1 MTIKKGFTLVETAL
15 VLGVASF
22 IGFVAFSQIMKKEE
36 FNRAGMAGSQIKL
49 IGDAT
54 NAYITN
60 HYDTLSTLINS
71 TGSTSDVGPRTCIS
85 AANTCTIT
93 ATTLINEGLLPSS
106 FSGKNVYGHGY
117 NIVLKRAGT
126 SPYYK
131 IYGII
136 TTDNSL
142 MTGSNIRYDLLGQ
155 AMREAGIDSGMTRN
169 SSSQVSGFNGAWTA
183 NATDYNNINKLG
195 QLAYQTGYGTYNYS
209 VFLRRD
215 GTLPMTGNLNMGSN
229 SINNVE
235 NYQGTGNITTDG
247 TINAGSE
254 IFAHNGYGDIIALGG
269 DAAGNDYEIR
279 LSSAKPLSIYSPSI
293 PPSDRKTTTVFQT
306 NGQSRTIGNQLVD
319 GSLATMGYSAAN
331 DVPTGW
337 AGGIVSPDIYGIGG
351 FYLSKGDS
359 PSKQNWSFKVTNDG
373 NIKNTGNISSSGKI
387 ATNGFDPNELP
398 PGFVAGG
405 IRTYDVIA
413 SGSFYSIQA
422 GTNISEGKYAFYARQ
437 DGNVQASGNLNVGGD
452 VQVGKNIQ
460 LLSSVSAGTSCSSNG
475 LLNRDSSG
483 QILSCQSGIWMPEQ
497 PVGIPQPWPSTTP
510 PSGWL
515 ICNGQS
521 FNKSAYPLLAKA
533 YPSGSLPDLRGSFIR
548 GLDQGKGIDSGR
560 GILTQQRASVVTG
573 TDDNWSDND
582 VGVLHGPSS
591 LYSRDSINVY
601 DYTTGS
607 NGQDPKYWVH
617 FGGGTGP
624 ANGSSQTLDAAADI
638 RLNNNG
644 SNGFYGGARPYNTSF
659 VYIVRA
665 M

>member
-1 MTIKKGFTLVETAL
+1 MKKNNKGFTLIETAF
-15 VLGVASF
+15 VLGISGF
-22 IGFVAFSQIMKKEE
+22 IGFIAFSQILKQEE
-36 FNRAGMAGSQIKL
+36 FNRAGMAGNQIKL

-60 HYDTLSTLINS
+60 HYDTLSTLSNS
-71 TGSTSDVGPRTCIS
+71 TGSTSDVGPRTCFNS
-85 AANTCTIT
+85 SNSCTIT
-93 ATTLINEGLLPSS
+93 SKTLINEGLLPAS
-106 FSGKNVYGHGY
+106 FTGKNVYGQGY
-117 NIVLKRAGT
+117 DIVLKRSGS

-131 IYGII
+131 IYGIV

-142 MTGSNIRYDLLGQ
+142 MTGTTIRYDLLGK
-155 AMREAGIDSGMTRN
+155 AMQKAGIDSGMTRN
-169 SSSQVSGFNGAWTA
+169 SSSQVSGFNGAWIA

-215 GTLPMTGNLNMGSN
+215 GTLPMTGNLNMGAN
-229 SINNVE
+229 SINNVVD
-235 NYQGTGNITTDG
+235 YQGTGNLSTDG
-247 TINAGSE
+247 TITAGAE
-254 IFAHNGYGDIIALGG
+254 VFAHNGYGDTIALGG

-279 LSSAKPLSIYSPSI
+279 LNSPKPLSIFSPNLAAA
-293 PPSDRKTTTVFQT
+293 DRPTTTVLKT
-306 NGQSRTIGNQLVD
+306 NGQMQVIGNQLVNN
-319 GSLATMGYSAAN
+319 SLATNGYLPTDMPAGWSGIRTADFVGSGTLAVLKNGTTGAAN
-331 DVPTGW
+331 D
-337 AGGIVSPDIYGIGG
+337 
-351 FYLSKGDS
+351 K
-359 PSKQNWSFKVTNDG
+359 
-373 NIKNTGNISSSGKI
+373 
-387 ATNGFDPNELP
+387 
-398 PGFVAGG
+398 
-405 IRTYDVIA
+405 
-413 SGSFYSIQA
+413 
-422 GTNISEGKYAFYARQ
+422 AFYATQ
-437 DGNVQASGNLNVGGD
+437 YGNMFASNSITSGGWVWGTNGYGNQIGFGGDGSANDYEIKMMTDEPLSIHMNSNRSDLTALKVTGGISASGNIQTSG
-452 VQVGKNIQ
+452 NIQ
-460 LLSSVSAGTSCSSNG
+460 FLNSVSAGTACASNG
-475 LLNRDSSG
+475 LLNRDNSG

-521 FNKSAYPLLAKA
+521 FNTSTYPLLAKA
-533 YPSGSLPDLRGSFIR
+533 YPNGVLPDLRGSFIR

-624 ANGSSQTLDAAADI
+624 ANGSTQTLDAAAD
-638 RLNNNG
+638 LKLSNNG